1 MRVEERVQR
10 VFEQPLLV
18 WWKLT
23 AYSGPPV
30 QEPIS
35 LTTHLRF
42 QYTRRFAEDHRKVEA
57 R

>member
-1 MRVEERVQR
+1 MRVEERAQR

-18 WWKLT
+18 LWKLT